1 MATGSQTWPQTLDHI
16 NGRDVPQMTSRFKKL
31 GLALMVAGLAFVLV
45 GGYTFVKTQEGA
57 ASLKAF
63 SAVENVTLKYND
75 QGQLT
80 DGGKVEGA
88 VAIMSLLQNDWGY
101 PVVAADLNP
110 NDPVVNTATEYMYQM
125 ATVTEHT
132 LNAKVTV
139 TLPADV
145 TAASGEVFKAG
156 DYEFQNT
163 GKYWTGFD
171 RTNPIEA
178 IARDKVWTPTALALV
193 GQLGVG
199 TVTASALQM
208 GLGIAGIAGAIGG
221 FLFLFGIGLIWAIR
235 PETEKVREAAKQ
247 RGAGKLEPVTLPV

>member
-1 MATGSQTWPQTLDHI
+1 
-16 NGRDVPQMTSRFKKL
+16 MTSRFKKL

-45 GGYTFVKTQEGA
+45 GGYTLIKTQEGA
-57 ASLKAF
+57 KSLSTF
-63 SAVENVTLKYND
+63 SSVQNVTLKYND

-88 VAIMSLLQNDWGY
+88 TAIMSLLTNDWGY
-101 PVVAADLNP
+101 PVVAADFNP
-110 NDPVVNTATEYMYQM
+110 NDPVVNTASEYMYQM

-132 LNAKVTV
+132 LNATVTV

-145 TAASGEVFKAG
+145 TTATGEVVKAG
-156 DYEFQNT
+156 DYEYTNT

-178 IARDKVWTPTALALV
+178 LAREKIWTGTALALV

-208 GLGIAGIAGAIGG
+208 GLGIAGIAGALGG
-221 FLFLFGIGLIWAIR
+221 FLFLFGIGIIWATR
-235 PETEKVREAAKQ
+235 PETEKALEASKQ
-247 RGAGKLEPVTLPV
+247 RGADKLEPTTLPV

>member
-1 MATGSQTWPQTLDHI
+1 
-16 NGRDVPQMTSRFKKL
+16 MTARFKKL

-57 ASLKAF
+57 KSLQAF
-63 SAVENVTLKYND
+63 STVENVTLKYNE

-88 VAIMSLLQNDWGY
+88 AAIMNLLKNDWGY
-101 PVVAADLNP
+101 PVVASDLNP

-145 TAASGEVFKAG
+145 TTASGAVVKAG

-178 IARDKVWTPTALALV
+178 AAREKIWTGTALALV

-208 GLGIAGIAGAIGG
+208 GLGIAGIAGAMGG
-221 FLFLFGIGLIWAIR
+221 LLLFFGLGLIWATR
-235 PETEKVREAAKQ
+235 PETEKVRETEKQ
-247 RGAGKLEPVTLPV
+247 PQIGKLDPAKFPA

>member
-1 MATGSQTWPQTLDHI
+1 
-16 NGRDVPQMTSRFKKL
+16 MTTRFKKL

-45 GGYTFVKTQEGA
+45 GGYTFVKTTEGA

-63 SAVENVTLKYND
+63 STVENVTLAYNG
-75 QGQLT
+75 QGQLMDRGT
-80 DGGKVEGA
+80 VEGA
-88 VAIMSLLQNDWGY
+88 VPIMNLLKNDWGY

-132 LNAKVTV
+132 LTAKTTV
-139 TLPADV
+139 ILPADV
-145 TAASGEVFKAG
+145 TTAKGDVVKAG
-156 DYEFQNT
+156 TYAFQND

-171 RTNPIEA
+171 RTDPIQA
-178 IARDKVWTPTALALV
+178 AARDQIWTPTALALV

-208 GLGIAGIAGAIGG
+208 GLGIAGIAGGMGG

-235 PETEKVREAAKQ
+235 PETEKVREATEQ
-247 RGAGKLEPVTLPV
+247 RGAGKLEPINHPV

>member
-1 MATGSQTWPQTLDHI
+1 
-16 NGRDVPQMTSRFKKL
+16 MTTRFKKL

-57 ASLKAF
+57 KSLSTF
-63 SAVENVTLKYND
+63 SAVQNVTLNYND

-80 DGGKVEGA
+80 DRGKVEGA
-88 VAIMSLLQNDWGY
+88 TAIMSLLTKDWGY
-101 PVVAADLNP
+101 PVVAADFNP
-110 NDPVVNTATEYMYQM
+110 NDPIVNTASEYMYQM

-132 LNAKVTV
+132 LNAVVTV

-145 TAASGEVFKAG
+145 TTVSGEVVKAG
-156 DYEFQNT
+156 DYEFTNT

-171 RTNPIEA
+171 RTNPVEA
-178 IARDKVWTPTALALV
+178 LARDKVWTPTALALV

-208 GLGIAGIAGAIGG
+208 GLGIAGIAGAMGG
-221 FLFLFGIGLIWAIR
+221 LLILFGIGLVWATR
-235 PETEKVREAAKQ
+235 PETEKARETSKRAEAT
-247 RGAGKLEPVTLPV
+247 KLPEPAHLPA

>member
-1 MATGSQTWPQTLDHI
+1 
-16 NGRDVPQMTSRFKKL
+16 MTTRFKKL

-88 VAIMSLLQNDWGY
+88 VAIMALLRDDWGY

-132 LNAKVTV
+132 LHAVVTV
-139 TLPADV
+139 TLAKDTEYNGAIIP
-145 TAASGEVFKAG
+145 AG
-156 DYEFQNT
+156 DHEFTNT

-178 IARDKVWTPTALALV
+178 LARDKVWTPTALALV

-208 GLGIAGIAGAIGG
+208 GLGIAGIAGAMGG
-221 FLFLFGIGLIWAIR
+221 LLLLFGLGLIWATR
-235 PETEKVREAAKQ
+235 PETEKVRETEKRPQ
-247 RGAGKLEPVTLPV
+247 SGKVLEPVIVPV

>member
-1 MATGSQTWPQTLDHI
+1 
-16 NGRDVPQMTSRFKKL
+16 MTARFKKL

-57 ASLKAF
+57 KSLQAF
-63 SAVENVTLKYND
+63 SAVQNVTLKYND

-80 DGGKVEGA
+80 DGGKVEVA
-88 VAIMSLLQNDWGY
+88 TAIMSLLKDDWGY
-101 PVVAADLNP
+101 PVVAADFNP
-110 NDPVVNTATEYMYQM
+110 NDPIVNTASEYMYQM

-145 TAASGEVFKAG
+145 TAANGQVFKAG

-178 IARDKVWTPTALALV
+178 LAREKIWTGTALALV

-208 GLGIAGIAGAIGG
+208 GLGIAGIAGAMGG
-221 FLFLFGIGLIWAIR
+221 LLLLFGLGLIWATR
-235 PETEKVREAAKQ
+235 PETEKVHETEKRPQ
-247 RGAGKLEPVTLPV
+247 TGKALEPVSHSA

>member
-1 MATGSQTWPQTLDHI
+1 
-16 NGRDVPQMTSRFKKL
+16 MTARFKKL

-57 ASLKAF
+57 KSLQAF
-63 SAVENVTLKYND
+63 STVENVTLKYND

-145 TAASGEVFKAG
+145 TAANGQVFKAG

-178 IARDKVWTPTALALV
+178 LAREKVWTGTALALV

-208 GLGIAGIAGAIGG
+208 GLGIAGIAGAMGG
-221 FLFLFGIGLIWAIR
+221 LLLLFGLGLIWAAR
-235 PETEKVREAAKQ
+235 PETEKVHETEKRPQ
-247 RGAGKLEPVTLPV
+247 TGKVLEPAKLSV